1 MLRSLNSKLF
11 ALVLAAIAPLFASI
25 VYNAAEERTSRVA
38 VARQEALGLAS
49 VISREHARVVDDGRQ
64 FLTALAR
71 VPAVIEGGSSCV
83 TLLQDLQ
90 KIHGRYTQLGVA
102 GPDGELI
109 CSAVPPTDR
118 VTAADRPWF
127 RTARE
132 RLAFAVGDYQ
142 VGRITGK
149 SSVVFAFPIG
159 RGGGTGPS
167 VVFAAL
173 DLGWLAELVIG
184 ANLPEGATLMA
195 LDRRG
200 TILVRVPDPD
210 GSLGQA
216 AADAPIMK
224 TILTQQD
231 GTAEAPALDGV
242 DTIWGFRA
250 IRRGSDISAFVVA
263 GMPRARVVATANAAL
278 WRDLA
283 VLAVVATAALLAARL
298 VARALIIRPVDA
310 LLETTQAIAAGNFA
324 ARADTRPRGELGRL
338 AGAFNRMANTVQTR
352 QNQLDASI
360 ETLRQTNEKL
370 RSLVRDAPLAIVVVD
385 AAGRVQLWNPAAEA
399 MFGWSEHELIGQAS
413 PIAPAD
419 RRDELDANRA
429 RSLKGEV
436 LRGEETV
443 RQARDGRLLDVRV
456 FSAALHDAGGRVNG
470 ILLAYEDITA
480 RKRAEGALV
489 RSEKLADLGRLAAGV
504 AHELRNPLTVVDAR
518 AQLLKRLTDA
528 GPVSSD
534 RLETNV
540 DSLVE
545 AAERMRRIVHGLST
559 YGKPQRVDPTLVSL
573 PELLTALTELI
584 AYAARNA
591 NVKVVRHVPDSLP
604 HVLADRSQVMQI
616 LLNLANNA
624 LEAMAPA
631 GGMLTL
637 AGYVEDEPPTIVA
650 EIADTGPG
658 ISPEQLEGIWTAFY
672 TTKAEGTGL
681 GLSIVRALV
690 AEQPGATIS
699 VRSTIGRGTV
709 FSLTFPQAASPS

>member
-1 MLRSLNSKLF
+1 M
-11 ALVLAAIAPLFASI
+11 
-25 VYNAAEERTSRVA
+25 
-38 VARQEALGLAS
+38 
-49 VISREHARVVDDGRQ
+49 
-64 FLTALAR
+64 
-71 VPAVIEGGSSCV
+71 
-83 TLLQDLQ
+83 
-90 KIHGRYTQLGVA
+90 
-102 GPDGELI
+102 
-109 CSAVPPTDR
+109 
-118 VTAADRPWF
+118 
-127 RTARE
+127 
-132 RLAFAVGDYQ
+132 
-142 VGRITGK
+142 
-149 SSVVFAFPIG
+149 
-159 RGGGTGPS
+159 
-167 VVFAAL
+167 
-173 DLGWLAELVIG
+173 
-184 ANLPEGATLMA
+184 
-195 LDRRG
+195 
-200 TILVRVPDPD
+200 
-210 GSLGQA
+210 
-216 AADAPIMK
+216 
-224 TILTQQD
+224 
-231 GTAEAPALDGV
+231 
-242 DTIWGFRA
+242 
-250 IRRGSDISAFVVA
+250 
-263 GMPRARVVATANAAL
+263 
-278 WRDLA
+278 
-283 VLAVVATAALLAARL
+283 LAVVATAALLAARL